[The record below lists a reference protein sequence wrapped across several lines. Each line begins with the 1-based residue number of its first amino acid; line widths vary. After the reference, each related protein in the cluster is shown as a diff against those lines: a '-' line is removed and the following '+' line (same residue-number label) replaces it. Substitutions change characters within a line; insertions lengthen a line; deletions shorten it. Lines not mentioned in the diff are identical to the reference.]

1 MRRRTLKI
9 GFVALAVVV
18 AGLIFLRRE
27 PKSTPKQT
35 PPGESNLVELTPE
48 AQQNANLKTIEV
60 AERPMDRTL
69 AATGVVVA
77 DQNREVHIR
86 PLSRGVAERVL
97 VKLGDRVQAGAPL
110 LAYDNIEL
118 GELSGEY
125 LSLRAELQRQQAQA
139 DVSRRVMDRGASLL
153 KVEAIAP
160 KEYELREAEY
170 RQAAATVESAKARLA
185 RIEEKLH
192 RLGLTDA
199 DMDKLG
205 PTEHGTHRTA
215 SHNALRAPFAGV
227 ITKYDAAPGEVLEPE
242 REVFTLV
249 DTSTVWVLADIYEKD
264 LGQVRTGQTA
274 RVKVPAYPNE
284 VFMGKITY
292 IGDVLD
298 PDSRTAK
305 LRCVVANPDGRL
317 KLEMFAAVEVPLPA
331 EKTAVAVP
339 SAAIQI
345 VGNQQVVFVQ
355 KDKTHFE
362 KRLVGVGERVGGW
375 LEIRSGLK
383 PGERVVANGAF
394 YVKSALLKDQIS
406 GKE

>member
-1 MRRRTLKI
+1 MRRRTLTI

-35 PPGESNLVELTPE
+35 APGESNLVELTPE
-48 AQQNANLKTIEV
+48 AQQNANLKTVEV

-215 SHNALRAPFAGV
+215 SHNVLRAPFAGV
-227 ITKYDAAPGEVLEPE
+227 ITKYDAMSAPEH
-242 REVFTLV
+242 T
-249 DTSTVWVLADIYEKD
+249 
-264 LGQVRTGQTA
+264 
-274 RVKVPAYPNE
+274 
-284 VFMGKITY
+284 
-292 IGDVLD
+292 
-298 PDSRTAK
+298 
-305 LRCVVANPDGRL
+305 
-317 KLEMFAAVEVPLPA
+317 
-331 EKTAVAVP
+331 
-339 SAAIQI
+339 
-345 VGNQQVVFVQ
+345 
-355 KDKTHFE
+355 
-362 KRLVGVGERVGGW
+362 
-375 LEIRSGLK
+375 
-383 PGERVVANGAF
+383 
-394 YVKSALLKDQIS
+394 
-406 GKE
+406 